1 MDEKQ
6 FEILI
11 GKLDEIIK
19 SIDKTNWYQFEMMNI
34 EKGLKKDVYAI
45 RKDDRIRRVSVRDT
59 AITTE

>member
-6 FEILI
+6 FEIMI

-34 EKGLKKDVYAI
+34 QKKMKKDVYAI
-45 RKDDRIRRVSVRDT
+45 LKDDRIKRVSIRDT
-59 AITTE
+59 SIVPE